1 MYTSAVRSKYDFLKV
16 FALCDSACLNYKV
29 FLTVDQSK
37 KKKKFGKLRKN
48 LVPKVFS
55 WVPNY
60 KMLLN
65 DQ

>member
-37 KKKKFGKLRKN
+37 KKKKVWKTQEE
-48 LVPKVFS
+48 FS
-55 WVPNY
+55 T
-60 KMLLN
+60 
-65 DQ
+65 